1 MRAFFRITFEE
12 IDTQA
17 ATELLATI
25 KEILLELPKSQ
36 VELNLIG

>member
-1 MRAFFRITFEE
+1 MRAFIRISFEDIE
-12 IDTQA
+12 AQA

-25 KEILLELPKSQ
+25 KEILEELPKAQ

>member
-1 MRAFFRITFEE
+1 MRAIIRISFDE
-12 IDTQA
+12 IESQA

-25 KEILLELPKSQ
+25 KEILEELPKAQ